1 MQFKKDDKLEIKST
15 AHSRYRCQYHIV
27 FAPKYRRKEIYGQLK
42 KDIGEIIRT
51 LCKQKDVEIIEAE
64 ACVDHIYIYAGK
76 YPTVFECSTIYGFS
90 QGEKQPDDI

>member
-42 KDIGEIIRT
+42 KRYRRNHQDIVQAKGCGNNRGRGMCRSYT
-51 LCKQKDVEIIEAE
+51 
-64 ACVDHIYIYAGK
+64 YAGK